1 MTMPLP
7 KHRQQ
12 HFVES
17 RHSDIRRQYWSLLSS
32 FLMILA
38 TVSLLLTGFSWVING
53 LNAVFTHLANG
64 STTVLLLLVW
74 MNEKYSPQPLINH
87 RLRLQTRE
95 LAAEWA
101 NILYSIWAWVAVI
114 LLALN
119 FCLS

>member
-1 MTMPLP
+1 M
-7 KHRQQ
+7 
-12 HFVES
+12 
-17 RHSDIRRQYWSLLSS
+17 LSS

-38 TVSLLLTGFSWVING
+38 TVSLLLAGFSWVING